1 MSNYQPED
9 LEEELSQCLGEI
21 SENENQ
27 NYLNSFSRLSESSIN
42 KKLAMY

>member
-21 SENENQ
+21 SENEN
-27 NYLNSFSRLSESSIN
+27 
-42 KKLAMY
+42 